1 MCKTTSF
8 ELFFH
13 ENYATRK
20 RHAANS
26 FLPPSWIL
34 LKLAYTV
41 RSNFVEKMS
50 SDEYSDNE
58 IPHDSFD
65 EEVLEEEKMSSDDDS
80 DCGPGF
86 SAPRAPGLHVV

>member
-1 MCKTTSF
+1 M
-8 ELFFH
+8 
-13 ENYATRK
+13 
-20 RHAANS
+20 
-26 FLPPSWIL
+26 
-34 LKLAYTV
+34 

-65 EEVLEEEKMSSDDDS
+65 EEVWEEEKMSSDDDS